1 VLLLLLL
8 LLLLRSFGLL
18 ALLLIAAAHSTTHS
32 NRHGSRHRF
41 HRQHRVSI
49 RYVGRLRA
57 TVAHN
62 AKRTEALFKLGRRE
76 GTVRFD
82 PLHSPT
88 VRCKHLHLLHRVSP
102 TRQLNVDSRRMQRF
116 RLERHVRASEL
127 APSRNFDDEDESA
140 LPLRASDRALDDD
153 ERESE
158 PFAAS
163 CALAAP
169 LRRAVRL
176 LLVAHSDAVRDAVR
190 RMFPLRSLASVARL
204 ALSAE
209 LAASPVYA
217 LSDDV
222 LLCMLA
228 HHVARDDAAVA
239 ARTLC
244 DALAPERVLLVDAL
258 GFDDR
263 AAALLPA
270 RDRSA
275 LFFVETPAFA
285 KLADRP
291 ALAQHATLLA
301 AFVSYAALRQRP
313 AALRVVDAAVDGDTS
328 HAMQSVAR
336 VLATVLPP
344 AVLDVTRCEAELAN
358 PTPTFNPMYL

>member
-1 VLLLLLL
+1 
-8 LLLLRSFGLL
+8 
-18 ALLLIAAAHSTTHS
+18 
-32 NRHGSRHRF
+32 
-41 HRQHRVSI
+41 
-49 RYVGRLRA
+49 
-57 TVAHN
+57 
-62 AKRTEALFKLGRRE
+62 
-76 GTVRFD
+76 
-82 PLHSPT
+82 
-88 VRCKHLHLLHRVSP
+88 
-102 TRQLNVDSRRMQRF
+102 MQRF

-190 RMFPLRSLASVARL
+190 RMFPLRSLACVARL
-204 ALSAE
+204 ALSGE
-209 LAASPVYA
+209 QAASSVYA
-217 LSDDV
+217 LCDDV
-222 LLCMLA
+222 LLCVLA

-291 ALAQHATLLA
+291 ALAQHATLLDSFVLSSVGA
-301 AFVSYAALRQRP
+301 AFVAYAALRQRP
-313 AALRVVDAAVDGDTS
+313 AALLVVDAAVDGDTS

-336 VLATVLPP
+336 VLAAVLPP
-344 AVLDVTRCEAELAN
+344 AVLDAPRCEAELAK